1 MGGGGGSTWGKRRRS
16 VPGSCPRIL
25 IATFPFLSGP
35 GEEES
40 GNSAN
45 CPHPPL
51 PFAFSAAF
59 HLPFATPP
67 ALPCQISS
75 AFLFPAARGGLLS
88 ATPMRVAQ
96 HLPHANFV
104 CFCDSLL
111 CKFERW
117 EGSETHSRLVS
128 SPTLDVPGIRS
139 HLQLLQ
145 ERKKGSGN
153 KSRDTPPLPARD
165 AMGHRGSRP
174 TPFLALCVCP
184 GGRGWLAPRWGRSGG
199 ASGLLCF
206 PPLSPPTLANSVLG
220 CEVLGEKYAE
230 SGMCNGKGSGGWWG
244 GTSSLPVH
252 QRRRLSD

>member
-59 HLPFATPP
+59 HLPFPTPP
-67 ALPCQISS
+67 ALPCQIFS

-88 ATPMRVAQ
+88 ATPMRVAH
-96 HLPHANFV
+96 HLPHTNFV

-117 EGSETHSRLVS
+117 EGSETHSHLVS

-145 ERKKGSGN
+145 ERKGSGN

-184 GGRGWLAPRWGRSGG
+184 GGRGRLGPRWDRSGG
-199 ASGLLCF
+199 ASGSSAFHPFHLRRLLILCWAVK
-206 PPLSPPTLANSVLG
+206 SLARNTR
-220 CEVLGEKYAE
+220 GER
-230 SGMCNGKGSGGWWG
+230 GVQWKGQWRVVGRHEL
-244 GTSSLPVH
+244 SLPVH